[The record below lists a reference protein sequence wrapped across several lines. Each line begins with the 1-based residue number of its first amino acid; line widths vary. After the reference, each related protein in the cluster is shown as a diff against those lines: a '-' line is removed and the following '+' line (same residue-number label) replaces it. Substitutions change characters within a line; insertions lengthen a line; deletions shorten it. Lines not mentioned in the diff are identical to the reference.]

1 MATKLH
7 KQFAHPTPERLKSLI
22 TTGKQDK
29 ELFKEIN
36 CVSKNCE
43 TCVRYKK
50 PESRPIVCMPT
61 ATEFND
67 TVAMDL
73 KVFDVSKGIY
83 FQHIIDHHTR
93 FSTAKVIYSKGKEEL
108 IESVFTHWISLF
120 GRPRRFLS
128 DNGGEY
134 NNSHF
139 IDMCEKL
146 GVH

>member
-73 KVFDVSKGIY
+73 KVFDVSMLMLILYVITFSDEGI
-83 FQHIIDHHTR
+83 
-93 FSTAKVIYSKGKEEL
+93 STQERRKKELVSQEAL
-108 IESVFTHWISLF
+108 LFITSSSYMVVSFTW
-120 GRPRRFLS
+120 
-128 DNGGEY
+128 
-134 NNSHF
+134 
-139 IDMCEKL
+139 
-146 GVH
+146 